1 MSYKQLKLIS
11 GEEIICEIVYYPDNN
26 DEDNVMVIRSA
37 IELAMHEDLE
47 EAVRFY
53 TFKPY
58 MMYVYDEEQLITL
71 NANNI
76 TSMTTPH
83 DEMLRQYKNHF
94 NRLVKE
100 DNEIFYEKDSDELNN
115 ILKFRPKL
123 H

>member
-11 GEEIICEIVYYPDNN
+11 GEEIICEVVYYPDNDN
-26 DEDNVMVIRSA
+26 EDNVMVIRSA

-47 EAVRFY
+47 EAIRFY

-100 DNEIFYEKDSDELNN
+100 DDEIFYEKDSDELNN